1 MSGMHRFWSI
11 YDDAECNGAPTGVFI
26 QRRNECASQV
36 ASSGAKCEAQYD
48 GSSARIGF
56 VDESCYDG
64 RVAGLGE
71 LYGDVSYMAYDY
83 YYDSE
88 CTAYENSASY
98 RFSGDCET
106 LYDGYSP
113 VRSATI
119 STVSGVLVW
128 ARNLGSTSSA
138 LNCPGASGGGYY
150 EFHVPVGDINAGTC
164 KSFDGIEGGF
174 VFYNNSAVV
183 MTLSNSGSSLLEDS
197 SSGAN
202 PGSSSSALS
211 LDGSSSASSTAKD
224 VSSGSGNSRSDSSSG
239 SSENP
244 SLLSV
249 GTIVGLS
256 CGAAV
261 VIALIAV
268 LVFCF
273 WKKSKEN
280 GGSSSRS
287 LRHPFLRRTSAHTG
301 GPTDD
306 SDPSTLDQG
315 LWNDNAIVANRV
327 PRDKVNIEGLLCRG
341 GFGEIY
347 RGTYNREAVAIK
359 MLFPDMRSDLK
370 KVNLFLAEAKLSA
383 SFNHPHIVRFVG
395 VSWGS
400 LTDLCLLS
408 ELMKGGDLRTL
419 LKEYEERGHPQGFDH
434 DKIRIAY
441 HVAQALTYLHS
452 MSPIVV
458 HRDLKSKNVL
468 LTEVLDA
475 KLTDF
480 GVSRER
486 QEHTMT
492 AGVGTMLWMA
502 PEVMMAEHYDERA
515 DIFSFGVLLS
525 ELDSQSLPFAHARC
539 DSVTGKKVPDAV
551 IIQRVASGAL
561 KAAFSPRCV
570 ASVVKLGNEC
580 LALDPSARP
589 SAPMAVFRLQKIM
602 KKHFSDEYII

>member
-1 MSGMHRFWSI
+1 MSNLHRFWGI
-11 YDDAECNGAPTGVFI
+11 YEDADCSGAPTGVFA
-26 QRRNECASQV
+26 QRRPACESQV
-36 ASSGAKCEAQYD
+36 ASSGSNCVAQYD
-48 GSSARIGF
+48 SNNDLVGY
-56 VDESCYDG
+56 VDESCRDG
-64 RVAGLGE
+64 PALGLDE
-71 LYGDVSYMAYDY
+71 LFGDVPYVAYDY
-83 YYDSE
+83 SYDAS
-88 CTAYENSASY
+88 CTDYENSAAY
-98 RFSGDCET
+98 RASGDCET
-106 LYDGYSP
+106 MYDPYLLF
-113 VRSATI
+113 RSATI
-119 STVSGVLVW
+119 SISSEGLVW
-128 ARNLGSTSSA
+128 KRNMGSTDSA
-138 LNCPGASGGGYY
+138 LNCPGSSGPGYY
-150 EFHVPVGDINAGTC
+150 EFDVPMANVNTGACNNYENID
-164 KSFDGIEGGF
+164 GGF
-174 VFYNNSAVV
+174 VFYNTSAAAPVIDP
-183 MTLSNSGSSLLEDS
+183 SFNAGKS
-197 SSGAN
+197 SSSSAGNDTAGSAHRGSDS
-202 PGSSSSALS
+202 GSSSSPV
-211 LDGSSSASSTAKD
+211 STE
-224 VSSGSGNSRSDSSSG
+224 SG
-239 SSENP
+239 
-244 SLLSV
+244 LAV
-249 GTIVGLS
+249 GTVVVIVG
-256 CGAAV
+256 GV
-261 VIALIAV
+261 AV
-268 LVFCF
+268 LVVTIIVLGCCLL
-273 WKKSKEN
+273 KRRRSGDSSAHSLEN
-280 GGSSSRS
+280 PFLPGSSAQS
-287 LRHPFLRRTSAHTG
+287 G
-301 GPTDD
+301 GTTAD
-306 SDPSTLDQG
+306 SEQSTLGQA
-315 LWNDNAIVANRV
+315 LWNDSAIVANRV

-525 ELDSQSLPFAHARC
+525 ELDSQSLPYAHARC